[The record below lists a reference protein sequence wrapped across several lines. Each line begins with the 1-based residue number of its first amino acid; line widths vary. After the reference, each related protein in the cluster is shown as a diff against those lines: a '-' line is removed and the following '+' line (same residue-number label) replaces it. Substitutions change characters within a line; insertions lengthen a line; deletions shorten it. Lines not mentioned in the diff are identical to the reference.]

1 MDAII
6 GIIVAAAAG
15 VISIWKGL
23 LIYNEATKLPLVG
36 GGVFGLLL
44 GAYLGS
50 FLPLTIW
57 LPVIAAILG
66 LGALAVFNQIVQG
79 EMLFWARELIL
90 YLPPAIITAT
100 IAFVVTQLSRVRK
113 GH

>member
-50 FLPLTIW
+50 FLPDH
-57 LPVIAAILG
+57 
-66 LGALAVFNQIVQG
+66 LA
-79 EMLFWARELIL
+79 
-90 YLPPAIITAT
+90 
-100 IAFVVTQLSRVRK
+100 SRYCGDSGIGGTCRFQPDSS
-113 GH
+113 G